1 MPGMSA
7 TQSYTVRCFLMDEFG
22 YVVAHGRYV
31 QPNLTGAVL
40 AHIAAQARRTDRAF
54 AAPEKRPLR

>member
-1 MPGMSA
+1 
-7 TQSYTVRCFLMDEFG
+7 MDEFG

-31 QPNLTGAVL
+31 QPNLTDAVL